1 MTRRAIVVGTGKETV
16 RSTGPPSQQVPA
28 STMTMGSSGRKD
40 QSDDASKP
48 AFNLSKLKAKLVGLR
63 AARQQH
69 ASVATTTVTD
79 DLGGL
84 GAQAQAQ
91 KMQIKSSD
99 HKKEVDQKHAANR
112 KRTKPDTPP
121 QVKFLHSK
129 FRQVFQPFSKNKES
143 TPTGT
148 PRKPRRTSTSASSKS
163 NKGFVFFNFILFVCF
178 CGYFSTPRRLDSGN
192 LVTREARWGKGA
204 RPPERQAGERLEKGA
219 VKDINVICTRRS
231 PACRSVG
238 PACRSAWRASGST
251 P

>member
-1 MTRRAIVVGTGKETV
+1 
-16 RSTGPPSQQVPA
+16 
-28 STMTMGSSGRKD
+28 MTMGSSGRKD

-91 KMQIKSSD
+91 AQKMQIKSSD
-99 HKKEVDQKHAANR
+99 HKREVDQKHSANR

-129 FRQVFQPFSKNKES
+129 FRQVFQPFSKNKEKYS
-143 TPTGT
+143 HRNATKTT
-148 PRKPRRTSTSASSKS
+148 AHKHVSKQQ
-163 NKGFVFFNFILFVCF
+163 
-178 CGYFSTPRRLDSGN
+178 
-192 LVTREARWGKGA
+192 E
-204 RPPERQAGERLEKGA
+204 Q
-219 VKDINVICTRRS
+219 
-231 PACRSVG
+231 
-238 PACRSAWRASGST
+238 
-251 P
+251 